1 MNESL
6 DLMQKNFQLQL
17 ELARLQDDNEG
28 LKIFMKFLVSR
39 VHMNLLTMDG
49 FKNQLDSSIL
59 ISQQTKNQIN
69 EHWTDFERKQEI
81 SKLNTEAVS

>member
-6 DLMQKNFQLQL
+6 ELMQKNYELRKENFKLQ
-17 ELARLQDDNEG
+17 EDNEG
-28 LKIFMKFLVSR
+28 LKIFIKYLTSITQAGLFDMDR
-39 VHMNLLTMDG
+39 VKDRLEL
-49 FKNQLDSSIL
+49 SIL

-69 EHWTDFERKQEI
+69 EHWTNLEREQEI